1 MAEATAQEIQPSQE
15 NAASTSHVASVAPTD
30 EKKVALPETQVPGA
44 PAVPLAWPPPP
55 QEPLQLQLLPI
66 SRPPGLCTLE
76 LLSRPLQFGHL
87 CSGRRIGRR
96 EIPHSGQASK
106 AAIEAFPLKAEF

>member
-1 MAEATAQEIQPSQE
+1 MAGDTELCLWWQPRRLTWSFLSPQ
-15 NAASTSHVASVAPTD
+15 
-30 EKKVALPETQVPGA
+30 VALPETQVPGA
-44 PAVPLAWPPPP
+44 PAVPLTRPPPP

-66 SRPPGLCTLE
+66 SRPLGLCTLE

-106 AAIEAFPLKAEF
+106 AAIEAFPLKAEFQLQER